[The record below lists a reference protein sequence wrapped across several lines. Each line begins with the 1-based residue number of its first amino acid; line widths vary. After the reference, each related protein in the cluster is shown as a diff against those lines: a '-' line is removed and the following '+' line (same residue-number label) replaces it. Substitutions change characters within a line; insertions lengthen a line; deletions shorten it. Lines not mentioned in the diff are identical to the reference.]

1 MPILGGGR
9 LTGKVGRFSIGAVNI
24 QTGGETGGGARAT
37 NFSVLRIKRDIL
49 RRSRV
54 GMIFTGRSTSTKGP
68 GSNEVYGV
76 DAAFSFHDNVNFTGF
91 YARSRTP
98 GREGD
103 DASYQ
108 GAFSYTGDLY
118 AVEVDHLRVG
128 SNFNPEIGFLR
139 RDDFRRTFVQGQYSP
154 RPRSIEAVRQFTFGA
169 SLDYILNGANRI
181 ETRLGQLSFQTE
193 LENSDRISVDV
204 QDNFELLVEPFEPA
218 GSGVGVPA
226 GGYDFTDVFLS
237 YSMGGQRRYS
247 GSLSFQH
254 GGFFN
259 GEITALG
266 YSRGRVEITHRSAAA
281 DVPRR
286 GYRSS
291 RACAQAQPLAPAQ
304 ARSSPASSGAGSIRM
319 SPYDLPSG
327 GITAALVTSRV
338 TYTFTPRMFLGGLL
352 QYISSSRAVSSNL
365 RFRWEYSPGSE
376 LFVVYPDQ
384 RDAAVRGFP
393 QLENRAFIVKV
404 NRLFR
409 L

>member
-1 MPILGGGR
+1 M
-9 LTGKVGRFSIGAVNI
+9 
-24 QTGGETGGGARAT
+24 
-37 NFSVLRIKRDIL
+37 
-49 RRSRV
+49 
-54 GMIFTGRSTSTKGP
+54 
-68 GSNEVYGV
+68 
-76 DAAFSFHDNVNFTGF
+76 NFTGF

-266 YSRGRVEITHRSAAA
+266 YSRGRVEIT
-281 DVPRR
+281 PRLSLEP
-286 GYRSS
+286 GV
-291 RACAQAQPLAPAQ
+291 
-304 ARSSPASSGAGSIRM
+304 SINRI
-319 SPYDLPSG
+319 DLPSG

>member
-266 YSRGRVEITHRSAAA
+266 YSRGRVEIT
-281 DVPRR
+281 PRLSLEP
-286 GYRSS
+286 GV
-291 RACAQAQPLAPAQ
+291 
-304 ARSSPASSGAGSIRM
+304 SINRI
-319 SPYDLPSG
+319 DLPSG